1 MTHTANDLRAR
12 RTQKLLQDALIEL
25 LDERHFE
32 NITVG
37 ELAKRAMINRATFY
51 RHYLDKYDFVEKIFE
66 GAAHALSAAI
76 GPPSTGL
83 DGIDAEQSP
92 DAWVAFFEHVAAHA
106 RLYRALLGKNGSSW
120 FAMRMRDYTV
130 SVMDERERL
139 RARLPGV
146 KRGQEAMPREVAL
159 AFTANLLISTLTWWL
174 ESESRYSPREV
185 ATWFRRFLFSGY
197 PHALGFGATH

>member
-1 MTHTANDLRAR
+1 MTHSTSDLRAR

-25 LDERHFE
+25 LNEKHFE

-37 ELAKRAMINRATFY
+37 ELAERAMINRATFY
-51 RHYLDKYDFVEKIFE
+51 RHYLDKYDLVEKIFE
-66 GAAHALSAAI
+66 GAARVLSTAI
-76 GPPSTGL
+76 GPPNAGFE
-83 DGIDAEQSP
+83 GIDAEHSP

-120 FAMRMRDYTV
+120 FAMRMRDYAV

-146 KRGQEAMPREVAL
+146 KRGQEMMPREVAL
-159 AFTANLLISTLTWWL
+159 VFTANLLVSTLTWWL
-174 ESESRYSPREV
+174 ESEASYSPHEV

-197 PHALGFGATH
+197 PHALGFDSAR